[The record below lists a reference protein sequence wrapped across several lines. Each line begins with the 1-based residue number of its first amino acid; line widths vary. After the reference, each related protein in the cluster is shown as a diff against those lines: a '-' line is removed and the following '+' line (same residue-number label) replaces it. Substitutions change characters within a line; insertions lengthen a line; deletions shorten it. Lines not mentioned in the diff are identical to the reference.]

1 MVYAVIRVRGI
12 VNVKPDIKKTLQL
25 LCLTRANHCVL
36 IKETPSTKGM
46 LQIAK
51 DYITWGEVSKE
62 TIAQLLTKRG
72 RLIGDKPLSNDH
84 IKAATS
90 YKDINGLAEAIA
102 ANKVTFHEIPDVKKV
117 FRLHPP
123 LKGLEGI
130 KRSFINKGALGYRGE
145 HMNQLVERML

>member
-36 IKETPSTKGM
+36 IEETPSNKGM
-46 LQIAK
+46 LQNAK

-72 RLIGDKPLSNDH
+72 RLTGDKLISNDH

-90 YKDINGLAEAIA
+90 YKDIESLAAALA
-102 ANKVTFHEIPDVKKV
+102 ANKVTLKEIPDVKKV

-123 LKGLEGI
+123 IKGLEGI
-130 KRSFINKGALGYRGE
+130 KRSYANKGALGYRGE
-145 HMNQLVERML
+145 QMNQLVERML